1 MTEHF
6 GPAERFA
13 VGAIGEPGERTF
25 LAHVV
30 ANAHSHW
37 FVAEKGQIQ
46 ALADYA
52 LEALARADI
61 LPDPEAMRH
70 ILSRLELDAPDEID
84 FRIGSIS
91 LAVQPTSDLITIEFT
106 SVDESETV
114 DFVVAPEQLQAMAIR
129 GLDVVGK
136 GRPICRDCQL
146 PMDPDGHQ
154 CPSTNGHHPRES

>member
-1 MTEHF
+1 MTTHL

-13 VGAIGEPGERTF
+13 VGAIGEPGDRTF

-30 ANAHSHW
+30 ANADSHW
-37 FVAEKGQIQ
+37 FVAEKGQIF

-52 LEALARADI
+52 LDALARADI
-61 LPDPEAMRH
+61 LPDPEAMRG
-70 ILSRLELDAPDEID
+70 ILGRIDLDFPDEID
-84 FRIGSIS
+84 FRIGAMSMAI
-91 LAVQPTSDLITIEFT
+91 QPNSDLITVEFA
-106 SVDESETV
+106 SVDGEELV

-136 GRPICRDCQL
+136 GRPICQDCQL

-154 CPSTNGHHPRES
+154 CPSTNGHHPH